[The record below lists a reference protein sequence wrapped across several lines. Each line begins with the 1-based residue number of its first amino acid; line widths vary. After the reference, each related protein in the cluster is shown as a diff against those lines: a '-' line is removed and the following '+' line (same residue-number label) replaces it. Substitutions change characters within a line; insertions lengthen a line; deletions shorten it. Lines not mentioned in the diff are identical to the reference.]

1 MIYVLILLPICFILT
16 VTLIR
21 RRQHENN
28 KPVME
33 RNHQS
38 QLHQLKTKQTSA
50 EPVRISA
57 VESDSK
63 VNKPICSILIVDDQA
78 AIRMLLREL
87 FELEGMIVYEA
98 INGAAAI
105 ETVRTTAIDFI
116 LLDLKMPDMDGI
128 EALQGIRRWNEHA
141 QVAMITAFGDPL
153 KMEAAK
159 QLGVQSF
166 FSKPF
171 DIEQVKNRVLNSLK
185 KKDCKAD

>member
-38 QLHQLKTKQTSA
+38 QLLQLKNKQASA
-50 EPVRISA
+50 EPERISV
-57 VESDSK
+57 VESEPK
-63 VNKPICSILIVDDQA
+63 VNKLICSILIVDDQA

-98 INGAAAI
+98 INGTSAI

-166 FSKPF
+166 FTKPF

-185 KKDCKAD
+185 KKDCKAE